1 MFKSPP
7 KTLKNQNVPS
17 RSESDLHK
25 MPSEE
30 PTLSVTNVTQRAKR
44 RCPSNEGASELSAAL
59 ASMKTEI
66 INDIK
71 AFINELVSAQNSRLD
86 KLENHFKEIKGQY
99 IKIEDTSLEIEKS
112 MTYMSDQ
119 LTALESKILN
129 LEKERASTTTKLSM
143 LDEKLESLERSYVK
157 TCVEIRNV
165 PKRPQETKKDLYCF
179 IKQLSQILQLELQER
194 DIRDVARQP
203 SKRDSRVSNITIEF
217 SNTLTKYD
225 LLASAKNFNKRNP
238 DHKLNSSHL
247 GFEGAVSPVYIAEQ
261 LTSQAKKLFYVT
273 RNFAKANQY
282 THCWTSNGRVLL
294 RKGKDTPHILVKND
308 QQLHQLAMPTIT

>member
-1 MFKSPP
+1 ML
-7 KTLKNQNVPS
+7 TV
-17 RSESDLHK
+17 
-25 MPSEE
+25 
-30 PTLSVTNVTQRAKR
+30 LS
-44 RCPSNEGASELSAAL
+44 
-59 ASMKTEI
+59 EI